1 MLSKSGKVE
10 WLCPNCQSSKITPL
24 NMLGQNSG
32 ECFDCRTWWPWCS
45 RLKISVAKRLK
56 QKRGKND

>member
-1 MLSKSGKVE
+1 
-10 WLCPNCQSSKITPL
+10 
-24 NMLGQNSG
+24 MLGQNSG

-56 QKRGKND
+56 QKREKND